1 MPNEN
6 YFFCIKLIFGVQSSP
21 KNCSKNSTKI
31 LAFFMRFRIRALLLP
46 CFALPQW
53 AGRRHK
59 GNDSTATVLQAMA
72 ETGQQEDARRRL
84 YAL

>member
-1 MPNEN
+1 M
-6 YFFCIKLIFGVQSSP
+6 QSSP

-46 CFALPQW
+46 CFALPRW
-53 AGRRHK
+53 AGTLRDVTR
-59 GNDSTATVLQAMA
+59 GTTVLLTVLQAMA